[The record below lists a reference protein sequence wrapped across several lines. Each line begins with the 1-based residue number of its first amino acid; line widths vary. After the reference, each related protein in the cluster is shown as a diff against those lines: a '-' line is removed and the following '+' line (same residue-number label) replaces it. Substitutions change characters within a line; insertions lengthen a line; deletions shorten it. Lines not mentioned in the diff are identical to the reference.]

1 MLFKLFGNSD
11 APDWLMS
18 ELNIL
23 SFVSCVRIK
32 FILLQISNLLTES
45 EVDFELIEKHLK
57 DANLS
62 ESQTRSV
69 LAVLS
74 FIVQNAIRFD
84 VEPEDLTQELQQLGT
99 PLSHTST
106 ITRYYKENRRQLRQ
120 YLRNNFQ
127 RFSEPQVFEY
137 RSDIILAKKNGNEED
152 FPTGAIQ
159 MRFSPL
165 NQKPFSFSMTAQ
177 QAEDLA
183 RELRRVIDVL
193 QSNK

>member
-23 SFVSCVRIK
+23 SYVSSVRIK
-32 FILLQISNLLTES
+32 FILLQIANLLTES
-45 EVDFELIEKHLK
+45 EVDFNLIYQHLQ
-57 DANLS
+57 DANLT

-74 FIVQNAIRFD
+74 FIIQNAIRFD

-106 ITRYYKENRRQLRQ
+106 ILRFYKENRRQLRK
-120 YLRNNFQ
+120 YMRNNYQ
-127 RFSEPQVFEY
+127 RFSQPQVIEY
-137 RSDIILAKKNGNEED
+137 RSDIILSKKNSDD
-152 FPTGAIQ
+152 FPQGSLHL
-159 MRFSPL
+159 RFSPL
-165 NQKPFSFSMTAQ
+165 NDKPFSFSMTSQ
-177 QAEDLA
+177 QVDDLI
-183 RELRRVIDVL
+183 RELSTVIDVMKA
-193 QSNK
+193 NK

>member
-23 SFVSCVRIK
+23 SYVSSVRIK
-32 FILLQISNLLTES
+32 FILLQIANLLTES
-45 EVDFELIEKHLK
+45 EVDFNLIYQHLQ
-57 DANLS
+57 DANLT

-74 FIVQNAIRFD
+74 FIIQNAIRFD

-106 ITRYYKENRRQLRQ
+106 ILRFYKENRRQLRK
-120 YLRNNFQ
+120 YMRTNFQ
-127 RFSEPQVFEY
+127 RFSQPQVIEY
-137 RSDIILAKKNGNEED
+137 RSDIVLSKKNSDE
-152 FPTGAIQ
+152 FPQGSLHL
-159 MRFSPL
+159 RFSPL
-165 NQKPFSFSMTAQ
+165 NEKPFSFSMTSQ
-177 QAEDLA
+177 QVDDLT
-183 RELRRVIDVL
+183 RELSTVIDVM

>member
-23 SFVSCVRIK
+23 SYVSSVRIK
-32 FILLQISNLLTES
+32 FILLQIANLLTES
-45 EVDFELIEKHLK
+45 EVDFNLIYHHLQ

-62 ESQTRSV
+62 ESLTRSV

-74 FIVQNAIRFD
+74 FIIQCAVRFD
-84 VEPEDLTQELQQLGT
+84 VDPEDLTQELQQLGT

-106 ITRYYKENRRQLRQ
+106 ILRFYKENRLQLRK
-120 YLRNNFQ
+120 YMRNNFQ
-127 RFSEPQVFEY
+127 RFRDPQVVEF
-137 RSDIILAKKNGNEED
+137 RSDIVLSRKGSED
-152 FPTGAIQ
+152 FPQGLVH
-159 MRFSPL
+159 MRFSPKYS
-165 NQKPFSFSMTAQ
+165 KPFSFSMTSQ
-177 QAEDLA
+177 QAEDLI
-183 RELRRVIDVL
+183 RELHSVVDVM

>member
-23 SFVSCVRIK
+23 SYVSSVRIK
-32 FILLQISNLLTES
+32 FILLQIANLLTES
-45 EVDFELIEKHLK
+45 EVDFNLIYQHLQ
-57 DANLS
+57 DANLT

-74 FIVQNAIRFD
+74 FIIQNAIRFD

-106 ITRYYKENRRQLRQ
+106 ITRFYKESRRQLRK
-120 YLRNNFQ
+120 YMRTNFQ
-127 RFSEPQVFEY
+127 RFCQPQVIEY
-137 RSDIILAKKNGNEED
+137 RSDIVLSKKNSND
-152 FPTGAIQ
+152 FPQGALHL
-159 MRFSPL
+159 RFSPL
-165 NQKPFSFSMTAQ
+165 NEKPFSFSMTAQ
-177 QAEDLA
+177 QVDDLI
-183 RELRRVIDVL
+183 RELTTVIDVM

>member
-23 SFVSCVRIK
+23 SYVSSVRIK
-32 FILLQISNLLTES
+32 FILLQIANLLTES
-45 EVDFELIEKHLK
+45 EVDFNLIYHHLQ
-57 DANLS
+57 DANLT

-74 FIVQNAIRFD
+74 FIIQNAIRFD

-106 ITRYYKENRRQLRQ
+106 ILRFYKENRRQLRK
-120 YLRNNFQ
+120 YMRNNFQ
-127 RFSEPQVFEY
+127 RFSQPQVIEY
-137 RSDIILAKKNGNEED
+137 RSDIILSKKNSND
-152 FPTGAIQ
+152 FPQGSLHL
-159 MRFSPL
+159 RFSTL
-165 NQKPFSFSMTAQ
+165 NEKPFSFSMTSQ
-177 QAEDLA
+177 QVDDLI
-183 RELRRVIDVL
+183 RELSTVIDVM
-193 QSNK
+193 QTNK

>member
-23 SFVSCVRIK
+23 SYVSSVRIK
-32 FILLQISNLLTES
+32 FILLQIANLLTES
-45 EVDFELIEKHLK
+45 EVDFNLIYQHLQ
-57 DANLS
+57 DANLT

-74 FIVQNAIRFD
+74 FIIQNAIRFD

-106 ITRYYKENRRQLRQ
+106 ILRFYKENRRQLRK
-120 YLRNNFQ
+120 YMRTNFQ
-127 RFSEPQVFEY
+127 RFSQPQVIEY
-137 RSDIILAKKNGNEED
+137 RSDIVLSKKNSDE
-152 FPTGAIQ
+152 FPQGSLHL
-159 MRFSPL
+159 RFSPL
-165 NQKPFSFSMTAQ
+165 NEKPFSFSMTSQ
-177 QAEDLA
+177 QVDDLI
-183 RELRRVIDVL
+183 RELSTVIDVM